1 MISIKEIRYG
11 LIFTFL
17 LIFLSIVYIDPKNY
31 DKTKFS
37 VFVKMISGFAI
48 ILVSLGLVL
57 TAQAFEENAT
67 LNRTNQ
73 TLNMKDHGFLKPID
87 KMNELFERCP
97 NFVESL
103 WPQQGIFKH
112 KKYAIEDD
120 KVCILSL
127 SIYMLE
133 SIEDHFTVM
142 KFDKTDELEWTA
154 SYLQWAS
161 SDDFYNAW
169 KQIYPNFKKTT
180 NDYAA
185 LLFEYARKSEITNG
199 QELENR
205 ANDLMN
211 DYRFKKIMNEIK

>member
-11 LIFTFL
+11 LVFTFVVIIL
-17 LIFLSIVYIDPKNY
+17 SLIYIKPEKY
-31 DKTKFS
+31 DKSKFS
-37 VFVKMISGFAI
+37 IFVKMISGFAI
-48 ILVSLGLVL
+48 ILVSLGLIL

-87 KMNELFERCP
+87 KMNELFDRCP
-97 NFVESL
+97 NFIESL
-103 WPQQGIFKH
+103 WPQKDIFKH
-112 KKYAIEDD
+112 KKYNIEDD

-133 SIEDHFTVM
+133 SMEDHFTVM

-161 SDDFYNAW
+161 SDDFYKAW
-169 KQIYPNFKKTT
+169 KEIYPNFKSTT
-180 NDYAA
+180 NKYAK
-185 LLFEYARKSEITNG
+185 LLFEYARESPITNG
-199 QELENR
+199 KELQDR
-205 ANDLMN
+205 ANKLMN
-211 DYRFKKIMNEIK
+211 DNRFKEIINEIK